1 MNSCIDYTRQKGKC
15 QMLDMTEEYNSECY
29 NNFYK
34 KSTDWDAYY
43 EHLAE
48 EEDREWED
56 IEND

>member
-1 MNSCIDYTRQKGKC
+1 
-15 QMLDMTEEYNSECY
+15 MLDITEEYNNECY

-34 KSTDWDAYY
+34 KSTDWDVYY

-48 EEDREWED
+48 EEDREWEN